1 MSKYAA
7 LIQAA
12 KKDESVSEEKVS
24 VPVTPPAVQISVKP
38 ENQTQLNAK
47 ARERV
52 TTLEEQVNLGIKVPL
67 SWRRHWAAES
77 KKTGVTMTEVI
88 VEALTARFGK
98 P

>member
-7 LIQAA
+7 LIKAA
-12 KKDESVSEEKVS
+12 NEDKGVSEEKPS
-24 VPVTPPAVQISVKP
+24 VLVPPPSVQMSVKP
-38 ENQTQLNAK
+38 ENQTNGRVK
-47 ARERV
+47 AVDRV
-52 TTLEEQVNLGIKVPL
+52 ASLEEQVNLGVKVPL